1 MGADILC
8 AATEVSHCSMYMFL
22 SKMDF
27 VILGS
32 WVVLVLEVS
41 WRGCR
46 VVLENWRFGEGGWFT
61 REEDWLWKFGKM

>member
-1 MGADILC
+1 
-8 AATEVSHCSMYMFL
+8 MYMFL